1 MSDTLGLAT
10 ELQAVTGKGL
20 TLYYG
25 LNGDV
30 NTATWYKVEGTNSVP
45 IPSPAKTDI
54 DVTTTEDDVKKSISG
69 LADMADMS
77 VDCNYYPN
85 NSVHRYIVG
94 TLAYDDT
101 NIPWKIVGPHFA
113 CYFNGHIKTVTSSGT
128 PDAKM
133 TMNLTLKVSSKPQF
147 VYADDVKAVIT
158 YNSTLAGDESTGAVT
173 GSVVATFAPNS
184 GVSATFATGV
194 TGEFTAGTHYTISG
208 VPTGL
213 TAVLTKTS
221 GTVATLT
228 FTGTASNVTDVTN
241 ISLAFL
247 DAAFTGVTAAQTT
260 GSSKSNIAITFA

>member
-1 MSDTLGLAT
+1 MADTLGLAT

-45 IPSPAKTDI
+45 IPSPSKTDI

-69 LADMADMS
+69 LADMADMT

-85 NSVHRYIVG
+85 NSVHRYIVS
-94 TLAYDDT
+94 TLAYEDT
-101 NIPWKIVGPHFA
+101 NIPWKIVGPYFA

-128 PDAKM
+128 PEAKM
-133 TMNLTLKVSSKPQF
+133 TMNLSLKVSSKPQF
-147 VYADDVKAVIT
+147 VYADDVKAAIT
-158 YNSTLAGDESTGAVT
+158 YNSTLAGNESTGAVT
-173 GSVVATFAPNS
+173 GSVVCTFAPNS
-184 GVSATFATGV
+184 GVTATFATGA
-194 TGEFTAGTHYTISG
+194 FTKDTHYTISG
-208 VPTGL
+208 VPAGL

-228 FTGTASNVTDVTN
+228 FTGTATNVTDVTN

-260 GSSKSNIAITFA
+260 GSTKSNIAITFA